1 MALLFLLPCL
11 LAALSLTVSHALLPV
26 PPHYKQCDPRWG
38 SDTIGQ
44 VNVSKQD
51 DSTICHVG
59 CAMTSLSMLL
69 ATVNTTTTWL
79 KDSQHTVTP
88 KSLNVW
94 LQHHQ
99 GYDCVSVHQ
108 DKECFDL
115 MSAAIGNLTGRIVYD
130 TYMYTTE
137 MPSIEDMSHYL
148 STQQKAYIAHVHDNH
163 HFVYVTGVNV
173 ASNTV
178 SVLDPYFNVT
188 EYPYANVTG
197 ALVYTLRVDAVPVQ
211 YPTYKQCDVEW
222 GPDVIVNETVCA
234 VGCLMSSTSMALAG
248 HGIDVNTFSSN
259 PGSLNQWLK
268 THGTWVWCCQMVRW
282 GVPTGIVLIE
292 KAGCFCGFCVFCVLF
307 FVSGAM
313 FRGLQTGIPTTMILK
328 KMSW

>member
-115 MSAAIGNLTGRIVYD
+115 MSAAIGNLTGRIVYN
-130 TYMYTTE
+130 
-137 MPSIEDMSHYL
+137 
-148 STQQKAYIAHVHDNH
+148 VHDGNAQH
-163 HFVYVTGVNV
+163 RRHVALHVDPAKSVHCPRPRQPSFCVRHWRQRSVQHGQCVGPLFQCYRVPVCKCDGGVGVHV
-173 ASNTV
+173 ASGC
-178 SVLDPYFNVT
+178 
-188 EYPYANVTG
+188 G
-197 ALVYTLRVDAVPVQ
+197 AGAVPHVQ
-211 YPTYKQCDVEW
+211 TMRCGM
-222 GPDVIVNETVCA
+222 GP
-234 VGCLMSSTSMALAG
+234 
-248 HGIDVNTFSSN
+248 
-259 PGSLNQWLK
+259 
-268 THGTWVWCCQMVRW
+268 
-282 GVPTGIVLIE
+282 
-292 KAGCFCGFCVFCVLF
+292 
-307 FVSGAM
+307 
-313 FRGLQTGIPTTMILK
+313 
-328 KMSW
+328 